1 MTGPPARCDWGH
13 ARPSG
18 SRTQGAAFAGG
29 KGKPEDAEPRS
40 AGCVIQACLDGGPII

>member
-1 MTGPPARCDWGH
+1 MIGSPARCDRGR

-29 KGKPEDAEPRS
+29 KGKPEDAEARS
-40 AGCVIQACLDGGPII
+40 AGCVIQACLVGEPII

>member
-1 MTGPPARCDWGH
+1 MIGYPARCDCGR

-29 KGKPEDAEPRS
+29 KGKPEDAETRR
-40 AGCVIQACLDGGPII
+40 AGCGIQAWLAEEPII